1 MSVLTTAI
9 DVMVV
14 KEISKRRLFKGTLYL
29 FTNSLT
35 AEHHWQTLSKIHFVY
50 FFVLTLCIKT
60 KNSAVNLAP
69 TKRGE

>member
-35 AEHHWQTLSKIHFVY
+35 AVHHWQTLSKNHFVY
-50 FFVLTLCIKT
+50 FLTLCIKKKT
-60 KNSAVNLAP
+60 A
-69 TKRGE
+69 R